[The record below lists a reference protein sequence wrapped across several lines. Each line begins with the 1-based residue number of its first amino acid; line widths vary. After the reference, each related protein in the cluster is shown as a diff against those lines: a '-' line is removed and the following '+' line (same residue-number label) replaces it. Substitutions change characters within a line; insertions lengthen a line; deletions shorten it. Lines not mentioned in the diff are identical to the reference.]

1 MPIDRAAAETFIWS
15 DARLVDRHRY
25 ALLFGGGPAEPV
37 VAALAGYR
45 NPAGGFGHALE
56 PDLRCPGS
64 QPAATLYGLEM
75 LHEAGALD
83 SELGRG
89 ARDWVASTA
98 ADDGGIPFAVPGF
111 ESYPHSPWWAAE
123 PGSFLTLALAAVL
136 HAGGITGDAWL
147 ERADEWCWR
156 SVERGAEPAGYWLK
170 HACAFLDAVPDE
182 QRARAA
188 IADLARRIK
197 PGDLAP
203 EGGGEGEALRALD
216 LSPRPG
222 SRSRELVADAR
233 VQAHLDA
240 VEADQQEDGGWMFDW
255 LSWAPE
261 QTTAWRGTVTIRALT
276 WLRDNGRAV

>member
-1 MPIDRAAAETFIWS
+1 MAIDRAAAETFVWS

-25 ALLFGGGPAEPV
+25 AMLFGGGPPEPV
-37 VAALAGYR
+37 VDALAGYR
-45 NPAGGFGHALE
+45 NPDGGFGHALE

-89 ARDWVASTA
+89 ARAWVASIA

-111 ESYPHSPWWAAE
+111 ESYPHSPWWSPE
-123 PGSFLTLALAAVL
+123 PGSFLTFALAATL
-136 HAGGITGDAWL
+136 HAGGITGDDWL

-156 SVERGAEPAGYWLK
+156 SVQDGAEQTGYWLK

-182 QRARAA
+182 DRARAA
-188 IADLARRIK
+188 IAELAGRIG
-197 PGDLAP
+197 PGDVAP

-222 SRSRELVADAR
+222 SRSRKLVSDAR

-240 VEADQQEDGGWMFDW
+240 VEADQQGDGGWMFDW
-255 LSWAPE
+255 LAWAPE
-261 QTTAWRGTVTIRALT
+261 QITAWRGTVTIRALT